1 MVSIHVGECSVD
13 TPVNGRWCR
22 IGVYGGW
29 LMEDGVELVFMV
41 DGVMFVPVYG
51 GPCSV
56 SASLWRTV

>member
-1 MVSIHVGECSVD
+1 MLI
-13 TPVNGRWCR
+13 PQ
-22 IGVYGGW
+22 
-29 LMEDGVELVFMV
+29 LMEDGVELVFME

>member
-1 MVSIHVGECSVD
+1 MLENAVLI
-13 TPVNGRWCR
+13 PQ
-22 IGVYGGW
+22 
-29 LMEDGVELVFMV
+29 LMEDGVELVFME